1 MKRIYLT
8 IFAALS
14 LLCANAQQTADNAP
28 ENNSQEKNTTAA
40 DNDNK
45 TTTLKELVVTG
56 ENARFEGNKA
66 VFVPR
71 KNEKN
76 LAIDAVSLY
85 RQYGNSASVRKR
97 KPDNEPDRRCCNH
110 IHKRQSR
117 R

>member
-56 ENARFEGNKA
+56 ENAWFEGNKA
-66 VFVPR
+66 VFVPTEERR
-71 KNEKN
+71 KNLPSMPCPLSTIWE
-76 LAIDAVSLY
+76 L
-85 RQYGNSASVRKR
+85 RF
-97 KPDNEPDRRCCNH
+97 CT
-110 IHKRQSR
+110 
-117 R
+117 